1 MPTNKGH
8 HAIKN
13 YLNELQ
19 KIVSCV
25 ASEVCYVYPNNS
37 GRQVLAW
44 SGTDP
49 SDPQPLMLKRKNNSK
64 LFIDISQEIQQP
76 NARNDY
82 LVSTKSYMYSILDA
96 EKKDLIGFHYH
107 PELDDD
113 PVMHPHIH
121 VYADADK
128 RFADFNLHKRH
139 IPSGRVALEDVIEW
153 LIVELEVKALRSNW
167 QQILQT
173 TRKKFKRICTW
184 S

>member
-8 HAIKN
+8 HAIKD
-13 YLNELQ
+13 YLSELQ

-25 ASEVCYVYPNNS
+25 ATEVCYVYPNNN

-44 SGTDP
+44 SGA
-49 SDPQPLMLKRKNNSK
+49 SMLESAPIILQRKNNSR
-64 LFIDISQEIQQP
+64 LFVNIRQEIQQP
-76 NARNDY
+76 NARNNY
-82 LVSTKSYMYSILDA
+82 LVSTKGYIYSVLDA

-121 VYADADK
+121 VYADADE

-153 LIVELEVKALRSNW
+153 LIIELEVKALRSDW
-167 QQILQT
+167 RQILQA
-173 TRKKFKRICTW
+173 TRKQFKRICTW

>member
-1 MPTNKGH
+1 MPTNKSH
-8 HAIKN
+8 HAIKD
-13 YLNELQ
+13 YLSELQ
-19 KIVSCV
+19 KIVSCI
-25 ASEVCYVYPNNS
+25 AAEVCYVYPNNN
-37 GRQVLAW
+37 GRQVLTWFGA
-44 SGTDP
+44 G
-49 SDPQPLMLKRKNNSK
+49 MLDSEPIALQQKNNSK
-64 LFIDISQEIQQP
+64 LFINIRQESQQP

-82 LVSTKSYMYSILDA
+82 LVSTKGYIYTILDA
-96 EKKDLIGFHYH
+96 KKKDLVGFHYH
-107 PELDDD
+107 PELDED

-121 VYADADK
+121 VDADADEQ
-128 RFADFNLHKRH
+128 FAEFNLHKRH